1 MRDNSLYLSCSRMF
15 VYILSF
21 GLIFITLGC
30 FSSEK
35 KKEKVEIKPT
45 EVVTVPDSSKSPK
58 QTDLDLARMQVEIEE
73 LKQTIQKQK
82 ETIQILEK
90 SLVLGISPEL
100 YIESQDSIDRDLAG
114 INLDSDIGTDN
125 DTDLTLL
132 EETEKV
138 KENPLASSNSSEFN
152 PQLEQNDK
160 DYETRSR
167 YAKELYDS
175 GSYGQAIVE
184 YSDILKNYPNQ
195 ANESKYWIGM
205 CWYKLKEYSLSYK
218 ILSKYIKDDPGSS
231 YVPTAKLTIANSW
244 LEQGYFDKAMKEY
257 KDIIKTYP
265 KDQVSTIA
273 KQQILNAGKNL

>member
-1 MRDNSLYLSCSRMF
+1 MKNNSLYLI
-15 VYILSF
+15 YILSC
-21 GLIFITLGC
+21 GLIFIILGC
-30 FSSEK
+30 SSSGEK
-35 KKEKVEIKPT
+35 KEEVEIKST
-45 EVVTVPDSSKSPK
+45 KVVTAPDSSKALK
-58 QTDLDLARMQVEIEE
+58 QTDLDLARMQAEMEE

-100 YIESQDSIDRDLAG
+100 YIESQDSLDKDLAG
-114 INLDSDIGTDN
+114 INLDSDTDSSNNTNTDN
-125 DTDLTLL
+125 ALTLI
-132 EETEKV
+132 EESKNIKDNQT
-138 KENPLASSNSSEFN
+138 SSSSSSEFT

-184 YSDILKNYPNQ
+184 YSDILKNYPDQ
-195 ANESKYWIGM
+195 ANEAKYWIGM

-218 ILSKYIKDDPGSS
+218 ILSQYIKDDPGSS
-231 YVPTAKLTIANSW
+231 NIPTAKLTIANSW